1 VRAIDVIWVCL
12 GGGIGSL
19 LRWQMGHLLDSR
31 ISARFR
37 YGTFLINVTGAFV
50 IAYLSMSM
58 AIGWQ
63 QRFGDVISS
72 LVITGILGGYTTFSS
87 MQLDAVQMAEGRR
100 HALALFYLVSSVL
113 TGLIA
118 AAAGVALA
126 KA

>member
-1 VRAIDVIWVCL
+1 V
-12 GGGIGSL
+12 
-19 LRWQMGHLLDSR
+19 M
-31 ISARFR
+31 
-37 YGTFLINVTGAFV
+37 
-50 IAYLSMSM
+50 
-58 AIGWQ
+58 
-63 QRFGDVISS
+63 SS

>member
-1 VRAIDVIWVCL
+1 MRAIDVIWVCL

-19 LRWQMGHLLDSR
+19 LRWKIGHFLDSR

-37 YGTFLINVTGAFV
+37 YSTFLINVTGAFV
-50 IAYLSMSM
+50 IAYLSMSL